1 MDSGISRG
9 ISSSI
14 RRKLSILLETLRKDP
29 NFELFI
35 YPIDPVRD
43 GCLDYFEVIKTPM
56 DLITVSNKL
65 LDDQYKNI
73 NEIFQE
79 IELIFSNCREYNTS
93 PLCKHI
99 IDLCNKSEY
108 RFLQEW
114 TKLGFSDKS
123 TKKKLEELSKGLNK
137 NQKSNISSSSN
148 SNNNNNN
155 NNNTENGSNTN
166 QYYSNSNQKN
176 DNNSSNSS
184 INNNHSKSNQKNS
197 PKVNNSTS
205 SYSSPHS
212 SSSSKG
218 NTSRVILKIDKDNIS
233 TNTCENNVNNKRHKS
248 ESSKKFASNNN
259 NIIPLKKRK
268 DNDDFLESSNFI
280 INNNNDNNIKGNNNN
295 NNNSNSNQNI
305 SNEADYDWRN
315 ECLRILNLLRKEQ
328 NSFLFENPVLESND
342 LTEET
347 KNRYKEVIP
356 EACDYITIEK
366 RLNNKSNSKRQS
378 TSNQKRKSTTANSKS
393 NQTIENPHEFER
405 LVKLI
410 FSNCMIF
417 NPNSGECKWIY
428 DSAKQSLNKFNNL
441 WNKSNVFLLYS
452 NSQSHSNN
460 FNPNSSQSSS
470 KQNLV
475 DIKDSQSDTSV
486 GFSITTTNFNKNL
499 SQFNNNSSLYNPN
512 ITVKNKLN
520 INSRNMISSFN
531 KIITQ
536 WNNYSIIW
544 RQFILNK
551 SNNNT
556 NNENKINTG
565 TKITNTGTSNNT
577 GIRKS
582 PRSNNKNNSNNK
594 ISFKVCP
601 NNNNN
606 NNNNINEEHKN
617 IQEFFDSN
625 SYNLSDSDSIIN
637 SNLIFNSNNK
647 FELTKNL
654 DNNEYIFPLKIYSSN
669 LIKSNHNIMKNLS
682 HNIHNIIKKSINNN
696 YNIYI
701 YCFKPYNSHFPEI
714 NIENNI
720 NSISNQNY
728 FAYTNNHELI
738 NKYIE
743 LKIKIPKSINNFII
757 PIVNEYNINN
767 DISILNVNI
776 IINNIIENDL
786 DSILEI
792 YFGDIL

>member
-1 MDSGISRG
+1 MDSGVSKG

-35 YPIDPVRD
+35 YPIDPIRD

-65 LDDQYKNI
+65 LNDQYKNI
-73 NEIFQE
+73 HEIFQE

-99 IDLCNKSEY
+99 IELCNKSEH

-123 TKKKLEELSKGLNK
+123 TKKKLEELSKELCR
-137 NQKSNISSSSN
+137 NQKFNISSSS
-148 SNNNNNN
+148 SSN
-155 NNNTENGSNTN
+155 NNNTENGSNSN
-166 QYYSNSNQKN
+166 QCHSNSNQKN
-176 DNNSSNSS
+176 VVNPS
-184 INNNHSKSNQKNS
+184 ISNNHGKGSQKNS
-197 PKVNNSTS
+197 PKVNPSTS
-205 SYSSPHS
+205 SYSSPNP

-218 NTSRVILKIDKDNIS
+218 NTSRVVLKIDKDNIS
-233 TNTCENNVNNKRHKS
+233 TNTCENNVNNKRQKS

-268 DNDDFLESSNFI
+268 DSDGFLESSNFI
-280 INNNNDNNIKGNNNN
+280 INNSNDNNNE
-295 NNNSNSNQNI
+295 NSNQSI
-305 SNEADYDWRN
+305 SNDTDFDWRN

-347 KNRYKEVIP
+347 KSRYKEVIP
-356 EACDYITIEK
+356 EVCDYITIEK
-366 RLNNKSNSKRQS
+366 RLHNKSNSKRQS
-378 TSNQKRKSTTANSKS
+378 TSNQKRKSATSNSKS
-393 NQTIENPHEFER
+393 NQKIENPHEFER
-405 LVKLI
+405 LVRLI

-428 DSAKQSLNKFNNL
+428 DSAKQTLNKFNNL
-441 WNKSNVFLLYS
+441 WNKSNVFFLYA
-452 NSQSHSNN
+452 NSQSTSNY

-475 DIKDSQSDTSV
+475 DTKDNQSDTSV
-486 GFSITTTNFNKNL
+486 GFSISTTNFNKNA

-512 ITVKNKLN
+512 ATVKNKFN

-565 TKITNTGTSNNT
+565 IKMTNNTGT
-577 GIRKS
+577 RKS
-582 PRSNNKNNSNNK
+582 SRSNNKNNSSHK
-594 ISFKVCP
+594 IFFKICP
-601 NNNNN
+601 RNNNTI
-606 NNNNINEEHKN
+606 INQGHKN

-625 SYNLSDSDSIIN
+625 FDNNLPDSNSTII
-637 SNLIFNSNNK
+637 NSNNK

-654 DNNEYIFPLKIYSSN
+654 DYNEYVFPIKIYSSN
-669 LIKSNHNIMKNLS
+669 FIKSNHNIMTNLS
-682 HNIHNIIKKSINNN
+682 HHFHNVIKKSINNN
-696 YNIYI
+696 SIIYI
-701 YCFKPYNSHFPEI
+701 YCFKPYNSHLPEI
-714 NIENNI
+714 NFGNNI

-728 FAYTNNHELI
+728 FAYTDNNGLI

-743 LKIKIPKSINNFII
+743 LRIKIPKSVNNFII
-757 PIVNEYNINN
+757 PMVDEYIINN
-767 DISILNVNI
+767 HISALNVNI
-776 IINNIIENDL
+776 IINNIIENDI